1 MISRIPMSNPKLS
14 IPVLVGVVAS
24 LAAPAIHSQSPRAA
38 AGSAAATPAVFD
50 VMEKSIPDLQQAMQS
65 GAATSKQ
72 LTAAFLD
79 RIRAYDKAGPRL
91 NAMIAVNARALEAAE
106 ALDRERAAGRVR
118 GPLHGIPILIKDN
131 FETADMPTTGGSIA
145 LAGLETGRDAFQV
158 RKLRDAGA
166 VIVGKTN
173 LHELAAGIT
182 TISSMGGQTL
192 NPYDLDRTPGGS
204 SGGTGAAVA
213 ANFGVAGMGSDTC
226 GSIRI
231 PSANN
236 NLFGLRGTSGLSSR
250 TGIVPLSHTQ
260 DIGGPLARTVTDL
273 ALMLDATV
281 GADPADAI
289 TERSNGHIPRSYR
302 DGLSADGLKGVR
314 IGVLKQLF
322 GTAPEDEEVATIVRA
337 SLDAMKK
344 AGAEL
349 VDVIIP
355 GLDEQMQGS
364 SVINAEF
371 KFDLLDYLAKVPNPP
386 VHSLGEI
393 LDSGRYH
400 AALDATFRA
409 RNRPEKRETD
419 EYRRAL
425 VKRTAVRQLVL
436 AALDEHQ
443 LQALAYPTLR
453 RLPAAIGDVQRGT
466 NCQLSPSTGLPVV
479 AAPAGFSDGGVPV
492 GVELLGADWSEAALL
507 KMAYAYEQAA
517 HPRRP
522 PFSTPALVNGV
533 APPPRKFTAKA
544 GVTIVS
550 FGYDAITS
558 RLEYSFAPQT
568 GVLGV
573 ALHRGPSSG
582 DGNGAAIA
590 VLSPGAASPGA
601 TAIKL
606 SPADRDALE
615 HGRVYLEEVGKG
627 GIGSRAQLRIPNP

>member
-1 MISRIPMSNPKLS
+1 MYTRFRLLAAF
-14 IPVLVGVVAS
+14 LVATVG
-24 LAAPAIHSQSPRAA
+24 AAPAIHSQSPRS
-38 AGSAAATPAVFD
+38 AGSTAPLPATFD
-50 VMEKSIPDLQQAMQS
+50 VMEKSIPDLQQSLQS
-65 GAATSKQ
+65 GAVTSKQ
-72 LTAAFLD
+72 LTAAFLE

-91 NAMIAVNARALEAAE
+91 NAMIAVNSHALDAAE

-131 FETADMPTTGGSIA
+131 FETADMPTTGGSLA
-145 LAGLETGRDAFQV
+145 LARLETGRDAFQV
-158 RKLRDAGA
+158 KKLRDAGA

-204 SGGTGAAVA
+204 SGGTGAGVA

-289 TERSNGHIPRSYR
+289 TERSNGHLPRSYR
-302 DGLSADGLKGVR
+302 DGLSAEGLKGVR

-322 GTAPEDEEVATIVRA
+322 GTAPEDEEVASIVRA

-349 VDVIIP
+349 VDVTIP
-355 GLDEQMQGS
+355 GLEEQMQGS

-371 KFDLLDYLAKVPNPP
+371 KFDLQDYLAHVPNPP

-400 AALDATFRA
+400 AALDATFRL

-425 VKRTAVRQLVL
+425 VKRSAVRQLVL

-443 LQALAYPTLR
+443 VQALAYPTMR
-453 RLPAAIGDVQRGT
+453 RLPAAIGEVQRGT

-492 GVELLGADWSEAALL
+492 GVELLGAEWTEAALL

-522 PFSTPALVNGV
+522 PFSTPALVNGA
-533 APPPRKFTAKA
+533 APAPRKLTAKA
-544 GVTIVS
+544 GNGSVS
-550 FGYDAITS
+550 FVYDVTMS
-558 RLEYSFAPQT
+558 RLQY
-568 GVLGV
+568 GVAALPDVVGL
-573 ALHRGPSSG
+573 ALHRGPANE
-582 DGNGAAIA
+582 NGPVIA
-590 VLSPGAASPGA
+590 VFDPQA
-601 TAIKL
+601 TSARAIKL
-606 SPADRDALE
+606 SAVDRDALE
-615 HGRVYLEEVGKG
+615 HGRVYLELVSKNGSA
-627 GIGSRAQLRIPNP
+627 SRALLIPNP

>member
-1 MISRIPMSNPKLS
+1 MYTRFRLLAA
-14 IPVLVGVVAS
+14 VLVATVC
-24 LAAPAIHSQSPRAA
+24 AAPAIHSQSPRAA
-38 AGSAAATPAVFD
+38 GSTAPPPATFD
-50 VMEKSIPDLQQAMQS
+50 VMEKSIPDLQQSMQS
-65 GAATSKQ
+65 GAVTSKQ
-72 LTAAFLD
+72 LTAAFLE

-91 NAMIAVNARALEAAE
+91 NAMIAINSRALDAAE
-106 ALDRERAAGRVR
+106 ALDRERAADRVR
-118 GPLHGIPILIKDN
+118 GLLHGIPILIKDN
-131 FETADMPTTGGSIA
+131 FETADMPTTGGSLA
-145 LAGLETGRDAFQV
+145 LARLETGRDAFQV
-158 RKLRDAGA
+158 KKLRDAGA

-204 SGGTGAAVA
+204 SGGTGAGVA

-322 GTAPEDEEVATIVRA
+322 GTAPEDEEVASIVRA

-355 GLDEQMQGS
+355 GLEEQMQGS

-371 KFDLLDYLAKVPNPP
+371 KFDLQDYLAHVPNPP

-400 AALDATFRA
+400 AALDATFRL
-409 RNRPEKRETD
+409 RNRPEKRETE

-425 VKRTAVRQLVL
+425 VKRSAVRQLVL

-443 LQALAYPTLR
+443 VQALAYPTMR
-453 RLPAAIGDVQRGT
+453 RLPAAIGEAQRGT

-492 GVELLGADWSEAALL
+492 GVELLGAEWTEATLL

-522 PFSTPALVNGV
+522 PFSTPALVNGA
-533 APPPRKFTAKA
+533 APPPRKFTAMA
-544 GVTIVS
+544 GNASVS
-550 FGYDAITS
+550 FVYDVTTS
-558 RLEYSFAPQT
+558 RLEY
-568 GVLGV
+568 GVAAEPAVAGL
-573 ALHRGPSSG
+573 ALHRAPVNENGPVIVIF
-582 DGNGAAIA
+582 D
-590 VLSPGAASPGA
+590 PQA
-601 TAIKL
+601 TSTRAIKL
-606 SPADRDALE
+606 AAVDRDALE
-615 HGRVYLEEVGKG
+615 HGRVYLEVVGKG
-627 GIGSRAQLRIPNP
+627 GAATRTQLLPPNR

>member
-1 MISRIPMSNPKLS
+1 MHMRFR
-14 IPVLVGVVAS
+14 VLAGLAAATVC
-24 LAAPAIHSQSPRAA
+24 AAPAIHSQSR
-38 AGSAAATPAVFD
+38 AGSAAPVPAAFD
-50 VMEKSIPDLQQAMQS
+50 VTEKSISDLQQSMQS
-65 GAATSKQ
+65 GAVTSKQ
-72 LTAAFLD
+72 LTAAFLE

-91 NAMIAVNARALEAAE
+91 NAMIAINSRALEAAE

-131 FETADMPTTGGSIA
+131 FETADLPTTGGSLA

-158 RKLRDAGA
+158 KKLRDAGA
-166 VIVGKTN
+166 VIIGKTN

-204 SGGTGAAVA
+204 SGGTGAGVA

-281 GADPADAI
+281 GADPADAM
-289 TERSNGHIPRSYR
+289 TERSNGRIPRSYR

-322 GTAPEDEEVATIVRA
+322 GAAPEDEEVAAIVRA

-349 VDVIIP
+349 VDVAIP
-355 GLDEQMQGS
+355 GLEEQMQGS

-371 KFDLLDYLAKVPNPP
+371 KFDLQDYLAHVPNPP

-400 AALDATFRA
+400 VALDTQFRT
-409 RNRPEKRETD
+409 RNRPEKRDTE

-425 VKRTAVRQLVL
+425 VKRTAVRQLML
-436 AALDEHQ
+436 AAFDEYQ
-443 LQALAYPTLR
+443 VQAFAYPTLR
-453 RLPAAIGDVQRGT
+453 RLPAAIGEVQRGT

-492 GVELLGADWSEAALL
+492 GVELLGADWSESALL

-517 HPRRP
+517 HPRRL
-522 PFSTPALVNGV
+522 PFSTPALVNGA
-533 APPPRKFTAKA
+533 APPPRKFTTKA
-544 GVTIVS
+544 GTTSVS
-550 FGYDAITS
+550 FAYDVITS
-558 RLEYSFAPQT
+558 RLEYSLTPPAGT
-568 GVLGV
+568 LGIT
-573 ALHRGPSSG
+573 LHRGQAG
-582 DGNGAAIA
+582 EHGAVIA
-590 VLSPGAASPGA
+590 VLSPGAVAPGA
-601 TAIKL
+601 QMIKL
-606 SPADRDALE
+606 SAADRDALE
-615 HGRVYLEEVGKG
+615 HGRVYLEVVGKDR
-627 GIGSRAQLRIPNP
+627 SAPRAPLLVPHP